1 MKIKKKEDHSMDIS
15 IHLRKGDTTPMEGIT
30 ETECGI
36 ETEEM
41 TI

>member
-1 MKIKKKEDHSMDIS
+1 MTLKKKEDHSVVTS
-15 IHLRKGDTTPMEGIT
+15 IHLRRGEENTMEGVT
-30 ETECGI
+30 ETKCGV